1 MEEDQDKLLNE
12 AINVVKQEAVLMQ
25 RAIETRDLAE
35 VLKHASTMISELRT
49 QVLSPRNYYQLYMT
63 VFDEMRFLENFF
75 LEEYRS
81 GRKMSYLYEKVQYTG
96 FILPRLYLLITVG
109 SVYIQTREL
118 PAADVLKDLIEM
130 VKGVQHPMRGLF
142 LRYYLN
148 KVCKDKLP
156 DDGNEYEREG
166 GNVEVSIEFL
176 VTNLSEMNR
185 LWVRMQHT
193 GSVRDKSKRE
203 KERNDLRVTVG
214 ENIVRLANLQGA
226 TMERHLRL
234 VLPKVLEIVTS
245 SKDVISQQYLMDC
258 IIQAFPDDFHLK
270 TLEPLLEACTQLQ
283 PTVDIKSIFINLMD
297 RLSNYV
303 GESHGELEIVQEK
316 DIFILFK
323 TYIDKLLEEQA
334 ENIETKK
341 LLELEV
347 AFMRFS
353 LKCYPNSTENVN
365 SILDSC
371 VKLLQRKNE
380 TLLDGESLKNVVK
393 LLSFPLETLSLS
405 ILTMNHY
412 PKLMKYLTFLAR
424 KQVAFKIAQAVVRS
438 RKLIESQAIVDELF
452 QFVGPLLKDLPDSV
466 KGEDYEFDDEQSQV
480 ARLVHLVNGPDPQTH
495 LAILKTF
502 KNVYEEGGDE
512 RIAYTFPALIFALIK
527 FIQQQIQPDQLEDV
541 LKILLHLLTKMRT
554 INPELALRLNL
565 QCVAC
570 IKSADPQSRY
580 EDTIFEF
587 ASEALLIY
595 EDEVSTSESKQTALQ
610 LISGTLIGLKYFS
623 DDNYET
629 LITNTAQ
636 YCARLLKKQDQCAS
650 IVQCTHLFWNTAIRN
665 ERRVTECL
673 KKAVKIADI
682 CSGNPQNIWLF
693 VHILNKYLY
702 FHSANISGFDSASVN
717 RLVELIGEH
726 LSRADDAPA
735 TSMARQYMRATVR
748 YLKLRQSEGE
758 MTDIK
763 LLS

>member
-1 MEEDQDKLLNE
+1 MEDDQDKLLNE
-12 AINVVKQEAVLMQ
+12 AVNVVKQEAVLMQ
-25 RAIETRDLAE
+25 RAIETRDLEE

-63 VFDEMRFLENFF
+63 VFDEMRYLENFF
-75 LEEYRS
+75 MEEYRS
-81 GRKMSYLYEKVQYTG
+81 GRKMAYLYEKVQNTG

-118 PAADVLKDLIEM
+118 PASSVLKDLIEM

-156 DDGNEYEREG
+156 DVGNEYEGEG
-166 GNVEVSIEFL
+166 GSVDDSIDFL

-193 GSVRDKSKRE
+193 GSVRDKTKRE

-214 ENIVRLANLQGA
+214 ENIVRLANLQG
-226 TMERHLRL
+226 TDISRHERL

-270 TLEPLLEACTQLQ
+270 TLETILEACTQLQ
-283 PTVDIKSIFINLMD
+283 PTVDIKSVFINLMD
-297 RLSNYV
+297 RLSNYA
-303 GESHGELEIVQEK
+303 GESQGDLEIVQEK
-316 DIFILFK
+316 DIFSLFK
-323 TYIDKLLEEQA
+323 GSIDKLVAEQA
-334 ENIETKK
+334 EHIETKR

-353 LKCYPNSTENVN
+353 MKCYPMSTSNVN

-371 VKLLQRKNE
+371 VKLLQTKNE

-424 KQVAFKIAQAVVRS
+424 KQVAYKIAQAVVRS
-438 RKLIESQAIVDELF
+438 RKALETPTIVEELF
-452 QFVGPLLKDLPDSV
+452 QFIGPLLKDHPDTV

-480 ARLVHLVNGPDPQTH
+480 ARLVHLVSGSDAQSH
-495 LAILKTF
+495 FEILKTF
-502 KNVYEEGGDE
+502 KAVYDQGGDE
-512 RIAYTFPALIFALIK
+512 RIAYTFPALTFALIK
-527 FIQQQIQPDQLEDV
+527 FVQQRSQPDQIEEV
-541 LKILLHLLTKMRT
+541 LGILLQLVTKMRS

-570 IKSADPQSRY
+570 IQSADPQRR
-580 EDTIFEF
+580 FEELIYDF

-595 EDEVSTSESKQTALQ
+595 EDEISTSESKQAALQ
-610 LISGTLIGLKYFS
+610 VISGTLIGLKYFS

-650 IVQCTHLFWNTAIRN
+650 IVQCTHLFWNETSKH

-682 CSGNPQNIWLF
+682 CSSNPQNVWLF
-693 VHILNKYLY
+693 VHIFNKYLY
-702 FHSANISGFDSASVN
+702 FYSANIIDSSTVN
-717 RLVELIGEH
+717 SLVELIAEH
-726 LSRADDAPA
+726 LSRTEDTPA
-735 TSMARQYMRATVR
+735 TGLARQYLRATVR
-748 YLKLRQSEGE
+748 YLKLKQEKGE
-758 MTDIK
+758 MTDIRAF
-763 LLS
+763 S